1 MPKQERSEE
10 TLAALLEAAERIV
23 RAEGVTKL
31 TMARLAKVSG
41 FSAGTMYRYFRTKE
55 ALLLEL
61 EERSWR
67 EHAVALVARLDE
79 LGGRPVDA
87 ATRELVTALMV
98 ERMAATV
105 ILYGSVLITDIPPA
119 IAERRRQTQAMIV
132 EAVGSRLTKVPE
144 LRHEDARMAALVG
157 LHMTVALA
165 RIGAQQ
171 HPDLLASGV
180 WGRHAGDVLA
190 RYLFR

>member
-87 ATRELVTALMV
+87 ATRELVALMV